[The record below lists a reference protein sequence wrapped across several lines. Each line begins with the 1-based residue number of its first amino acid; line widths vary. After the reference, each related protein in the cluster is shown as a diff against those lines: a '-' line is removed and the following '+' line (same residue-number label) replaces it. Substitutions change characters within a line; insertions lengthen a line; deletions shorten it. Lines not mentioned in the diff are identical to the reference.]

1 MSNFNAVK
9 DLHKEGKHLNLL
21 YVEDDTTLSS
31 TMLKTLEEFFNSVT
45 TAYDGAEGLELYK
58 RDDFDIVLT
67 DIMMPKMDGR
77 EMSRC
82 IREINPNQN
91 IVVLSANEDST
102 HLMELIEIGV
112 HKFVQKP
119 PNLLHLCEALLATS
133 VNVNYAKSALAL
145 ADRTRQNLN
154 ESRELLRN
162 IIDTV
167 PVRIFW
173 KDRNSNYL
181 GCNKLFAADAGLN
194 DQNELLGKNDFDLP
208 WKNEA
213 QDYIDDDR
221 LVMDA
226 GEEKISYEEQQTQK
240 DGRVIWLTTSK
251 TPLKDTQHNIV
262 GVLGSYVDITEQK
275 EAMLAVQKAKDELG
289 YQAEHDSL
297 TGLPNRIL
305 YFDRLNQAI
314 KKAARNQTKIA
325 VVFLDLDRF
334 KEINDSL
341 GHETGDILIQLL
353 SKRIQ
358 SQLRD
363 TDTLARF
370 GGDEFLILLESLTDA
385 DNIDEILN
393 KLICSMEDPF
403 DINDHLLH
411 LTLSAGVSIY
421 PDDGNDPETLIRN
434 SDTAMYRA
442 KDEGRNT
449 YQFYTKEMTQKSYA
463 HMLMSKN
470 IRQALEYKE
479 FQVYYQPQIDGRN
492 NTLLGM
498 EALIRWKNSSG
509 DFVSPAEFIPV
520 AESYGLIGKIGDYV
534 FTEAITQITKWY
546 MMGYKPGHMAINLS
560 TIELQ
565 QQDFVEKIK
574 HKMALADCR
583 PEWIELEITEGYAMK
598 HPETAI
604 KMLNEIKDLGIN
616 LAIDDFGT
624 GYSSLSYLQKL
635 PVHKLKIDQSFVYEV
650 PGNNNNEAIVESI
663 ISLAKT
669 MGFKVIAEG
678 VETAE
683 QQNFLIKKAAITSKD
698 IIMRDLCLRMRWKP
712 LSKSILHKKTSSFFY
727 WMLLTFNIRTLVFC
741 FILRAKCHLNKRF
754 RIKSLQ
760 CCQDIL

>member
-449 YQFYTKEMTQKSYA
+449 YQFYTKEMTQKS
-463 HMLMSKN
+463 
-470 IRQALEYKE
+470 
-479 FQVYYQPQIDGRN
+479 
-492 NTLLGM
+492 
-498 EALIRWKNSSG
+498 
-509 DFVSPAEFIPV
+509 
-520 AESYGLIGKIGDYV
+520 
-534 FTEAITQITKWY
+534 
-546 MMGYKPGHMAINLS
+546 
-560 TIELQ
+560 
-565 QQDFVEKIK
+565 
-574 HKMALADCR
+574 
-583 PEWIELEITEGYAMK
+583 
-598 HPETAI
+598 
-604 KMLNEIKDLGIN
+604 
-616 LAIDDFGT
+616 
-624 GYSSLSYLQKL
+624 
-635 PVHKLKIDQSFVYEV
+635 
-650 PGNNNNEAIVESI
+650 
-663 ISLAKT
+663 
-669 MGFKVIAEG
+669 
-678 VETAE
+678 
-683 QQNFLIKKAAITSKD
+683 
-698 IIMRDLCLRMRWKP
+698 
-712 LSKSILHKKTSSFFY
+712 
-727 WMLLTFNIRTLVFC
+727 
-741 FILRAKCHLNKRF
+741 
-754 RIKSLQ
+754 
-760 CCQDIL
+760 

>member
-1 MSNFNAVK
+1 MSNTNVIQ
-9 DLHKEGKHLNLL
+9 DLHKEGRLLNLL
-21 YVEDDTTLSS
+21 YVEDDTALSS
-31 TMLKTLEEFFNSVT
+31 AMLKTLNEFFNSVT
-45 TAYDGAEGLELYK
+45 TAYNGEEGLELYK

-82 IREINPNQN
+82 IREINPNQS
-91 IVVLSANEDST
+91 IVVLSANEDAT

-119 PNLLHLCEALLATS
+119 PNLLHLCDALLA
-133 VNVNYAKSALAL
+133 VAININYTKNALAI
-145 ADRTRQNLN
+145 ADETRHNLD

-181 GCNKLFAADAGLN
+181 GCNRLFAQDAGLN
-194 DQNELLGKNDFDLP
+194 DQSELIGKNDFDLP

-213 QDYIDDDR
+213 QKYIDDDR

-226 GEEKISYEEQQTQK
+226 REEKISYEEQQTQK
-240 DGRVIWLTTSK
+240 DGSVIWLTTSK
-251 TPLKDTQHNIV
+251 TPLRDTQHNIV
-262 GVLGSYVDITEQK
+262 GILGSYVDITEQK
-275 EAMLAVQKAKDELG
+275 EAMIAEQKAKDALG

-297 TGLPNRIL
+297 TGLPNRTL

-325 VVFLDLDRF
+325 VVFIDLDRF

-341 GHETGDILIQLL
+341 GHETGDTLIHLL
-353 SKRIQ
+353 SKRVQ

-363 TDTLARF
+363 ADTLARF

-393 KLICSMEDPF
+393 KLICSMDEPF

-421 PDDGNDPETLIRN
+421 PNDGNDPETLIRN

-470 IRQALEYKE
+470 IRQALEHKE
-479 FQVYYQPQIDGRN
+479 FKVYYQPQIDGRN

-498 EALIRWKNSSG
+498 EALIRWKNADG
-509 DFVSPAEFIPV
+509 NFVSPGEFIPV
-520 AESYGLIGKIGDYV
+520 AESYGLIDKIGEYV
-534 FTEAITQITKWY
+534 FMEAITQITKWY
-546 MMGYKPGHMAINLS
+546 TLGYKPGHMAINLS

-574 HKMALADCR
+574 NKMSSVDCR

-635 PVHKLKIDQSFVYEV
+635 PIHKLKIDQSFVSEV
-650 PGNNNNEAIVESI
+650 PGNSNNEAIIESI
-663 ISLAKT
+663 ISMAEA

-683 QQNFLIKKAAITSKD
+683 QQAFLIDKGCNNIQGYYHARPMPADEMEAFIKNYTS
-698 IIMRDLCLRMRWKP
+698 
-712 LSKSILHKKTSSFFY
+712 
-727 WMLLTFNIRTLVFC
+727 
-741 FILRAKCHLNKRF
+741 
-754 RIKSLQ
+754 
-760 CCQDIL
+760 